1 MVAELPF
8 QPGYTPW
15 MEGLSSEPERSRAKP
30 APLVSRP
37 SCPSPL
43 HLQAG
48 VTCVPTRRPGF
59 STAKSEQGTSCR
71 HITVSFSLLPVLQ
84 TETVPTRHRTSRLCH
99 FSNSAILKLLY
110 IALLDIK
117 LLHT

>member
-8 QPGYTPW
+8 QPGYTPQ
-15 MEGLSSEPERSRAKP
+15 MEGLSSEPERARAKP
-30 APLVSRP
+30 TPLVLRPSRP
-37 SCPSPL
+37 SPP

-48 VTCVPTRRPGF
+48 VLCAQAHEGLACPLRV
-59 STAKSEQGTSCR
+59 SR

-84 TETVPTRHRTSRLCH
+84 TETVPTRHRTSLLCH

-110 IALLDIK
+110 IVLLDIK